1 MVNRSLNEVVCGIS
15 SGTTTNHQVKG
26 TYVVYGSTGIIGYT
40 DNPDYYGEKVLVARV
55 GANAGTTNIVCGKY
69 GVSDNT
75 LIVEVNPE
83 NETKYIYYSLKY
95 KKLNQLIFGSG
106 QPLITGSLLKN
117 ITLYIPDKNSQ
128 KCICDVLSDVDSL
141 ISSLEK
147 LIAKEKAVKQGAM
160 QELLTGKK
168 RLPGFDGEWK
178 HCYLSQLGIFI
189 KGSGISRDE
198 SNSGTLLAVR
208 YGELYT
214 KHNNYITKFYS
225 HISEDV
231 ANDAKRIYYGDILF
245 AASGETKEE
254 IGKCAAIVSNEEV
267 YAGGDI
273 LIFRPFNDLNP
284 LFMGTVLNMPEA
296 QKQRAEKGQGDAV
309 VHIHAD
315 DLGKMS
321 VYIPEF
327 EEQTAIAS
335 VLSDMDNEIEALE
348 QKLTKTRQVKQGIM
362 QQLLTGKIRLV

>member
-1 MVNRSLNEVVCGIS
+1 MVNRSLNEVVCSIS

-75 LIVEVNPE
+75 LIVEVKPE

-117 ITLYIPDKNSQ
+117 ITLYVPDKNSQ
-128 KCICDVLSDVDSL
+128 QGIAEALSDVDSM

-147 LIAKEKAVKQGAM
+147 LIAKKKAVKQGAM
-160 QELLTGKK
+160 QELLTGEK
-168 RLPGFDGEWK
+168 RLPGFEGDWKPIQLGSVSKIKTGDKNNEQKTDDGKYPFFVRSQQVERINSYSYDGE
-178 HCYLSQLGIFI
+178 
-189 KGSGISRDE
+189 
-198 SNSGTLLAVR
+198 A
-208 YGELYT
+208 
-214 KHNNYITKFYS
+214 
-225 HISEDV
+225 
-231 ANDAKRIYYGDILF
+231 
-245 AASGETKEE
+245 
-254 IGKCAAIVSNEEV
+254 
-267 YAGGDI
+267 I
-273 LIFRPFNDLNP
+273 LIPGEGNIGQIFHYINGKFDWHQRVYKISDFSEFVCGKYVYYQMKFSFGEHALKN
-284 LFMGTVLNMPEA
+284 TVKATVDSLRLPTFE
-296 QKQRAEKGQGDAV
+296 QFEF
-309 VHIHAD
+309 
-315 DLGKMS
+315 L
-321 VYIPEF
+321 IPPIV

-335 VLSDMDNEIEALE
+335 ILSDIDNEIEALE
-348 QKLTKTRQVKQGIM
+348 QKLEKTRQIKQGMM